1 MSQDYFDAVIGHE
14 TIKARLRHLIAE
26 ERLPHAMIF
35 AGPEGL
41 GKALMARAV
50 AETLSGRPLLAD
62 FAHLSCDAD
71 TPFIEDGGTVFYLD
85 VIGTMLRVDQFR
97 QLQEKLML
105 RASGSRVCI
114 INHVETMNKEFANRM
129 LKTLEEPP
137 QGVHF
142 ILMTSQPDLLL
153 PTIVSRCAM
162 IPFEPV
168 GDEEMLQGLVRLY
181 GGTAESYRQAVLW
194 GGGNVA
200 RVLALKDGNGL
211 EAVQQA
217 LSFLQ
222 IMARHACPY
231 AKWHSIS
238 AGWTDQES
246 RDVFR
251 WIQILLRDMVVMRSE
266 VPQERLHLGQYAHE
280 VSELL
285 PAWPD
290 SCIFSLQHVLDE
302 AGEAIL
308 RHVNVRLVWD
318 AVCIRFIRAKGGI

>member
-142 ILMTSQPDLLL
+142 ILVTSQPDLLL

-181 GGTAESYRQAVLW
+181 G
-194 GGGNVA
+194 
-200 RVLALKDGNGL
+200 
-211 EAVQQA
+211 
-217 LSFLQ
+217 
-222 IMARHACPY
+222 
-231 AKWHSIS
+231 
-238 AGWTDQES
+238 
-246 RDVFR
+246 
-251 WIQILLRDMVVMRSE
+251 SE
-266 VPQERLHLGQYAHE
+266 
-280 VSELL
+280 
-285 PAWPD
+285 
-290 SCIFSLQHVLDE
+290 
-302 AGEAIL
+302 
-308 RHVNVRLVWD
+308 
-318 AVCIRFIRAKGGI
+318 

>member
-14 TIKARLRHLIAE
+14 TVKARLRRLIAE

-50 AETLSGRPLLAD
+50 AETLSDRPLLAD
-62 FAHLSCDAD
+62 FTHLSCDAD

-137 QGVHF
+137 EGVHF
-142 ILMTSQPDLLL
+142 ILVTSQPDLLL
-153 PTIVSRCAM
+153 PTIVSRCA
-162 IPFEPV
+162 IISFEPV
-168 GDEEMLQGLVRLY
+168 GDEEMLDGLVRQY

-200 RVLALKDGNGL
+200 RVLALKEGKGL
-211 EAVQQA
+211 EALQQA

-222 IMARHACPY
+222 VMAR
-231 AKWHSIS
+231 
-238 AGWTDQES
+238 QES
-246 RDVFR
+246 QEVFR
-251 WIQILLRDMVVMRSE
+251 WIQMLLRDMVVMRSG
-266 VPQERLHLGQYAHE
+266 VPAGRLRLGQYAHE